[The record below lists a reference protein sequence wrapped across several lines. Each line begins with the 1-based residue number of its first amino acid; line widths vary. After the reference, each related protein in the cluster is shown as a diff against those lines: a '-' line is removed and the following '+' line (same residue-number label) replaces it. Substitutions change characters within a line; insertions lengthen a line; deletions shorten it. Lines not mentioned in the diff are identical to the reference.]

1 MGYRQLVH
9 TTAYIITEIAAKVES
24 AFKKTE
30 QSSIFG
36 ESAAAVG
43 LNLTGG
49 AVMKL
54 ILDAS
59 AAVS

>member
-9 TTAYIITEIAAKVES
+9 TTAYIIAEIAAKVES
-24 AFKKTE
+24 G
-30 QSSIFG
+30 SIFG
-36 ESAAAVG
+36 ESGAAVG
-43 LNLTGG
+43 RNLTGG